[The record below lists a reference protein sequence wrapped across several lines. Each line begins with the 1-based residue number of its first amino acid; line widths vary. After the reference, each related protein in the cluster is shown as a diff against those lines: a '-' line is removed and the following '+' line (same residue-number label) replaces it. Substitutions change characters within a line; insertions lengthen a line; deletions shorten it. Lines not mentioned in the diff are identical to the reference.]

1 MNKMHNSVCLALYK
15 GNGKKLLHKI
25 EDAAIRLFT
34 WGKYSHC
41 EIAVKKPH
49 FRTGERIPEY
59 YFECYSASPREGG
72 VRKKRIDL
80 ENGKW
85 DLIELNI
92 SEEQVKAYFERTKG
106 KKYDF
111 WGALGIVLGTRQRQS
126 RYFCSEWCYNVI
138 FNSEEGHKYSPN
150 RLAKLLKDK

>member
-1 MNKMHNSVCLALYK
+1 MNKMRNPVYLALYK

-49 FRTGERIPEY
+49 FYTGENIPEY

-80 ENGKW
+80 HDGKW
-85 DLIELNI
+85 DLIELEI

-111 WGALGIVLGTRQRQS
+111 LGAFGILLPFKHS
-126 RYFCSEWCYNVI
+126 KSKYFCSEWCYNVI
-138 FNSEEGHKYSPN
+138 FNREDGQKHSPN
-150 RLAKLLKDK
+150 SLAKLFK